1 MNIKKLIFRLLVVS
15 MMFMILSFSSDTAT
29 VSKSKSM
36 MIVEKIK
43 PIVKVIADELE
54 VKPISTSRLDHYVR
68 KAAHMFNYFVLTI
81 VCFLAFRA
89 VIPKFWVSVFLT
101 WLLATCFSMIDEYYQ
116 TFIPG
121 RGGQVRDVF
130 IDSIGII
137 IALVIICIIRS
148 IRNKY
153 RSIQYR

>member
-1 MNIKKLIFRLLVVS
+1 MNIRKLIFWALALL
-15 MMFMILSFSSDTAT
+15 MMFMILSFSSDTRT
-29 VSKSKSM
+29 ESKGKSM

-43 PIVKVIADELE
+43 PMANYIAEELD

-89 VIPKFWVSVFLT
+89 VIPKFWVSIFLT

-137 IALVIICIIRS
+137 IALVIIIIIRS
-148 IRNKY
+148 KRNKY
-153 RSIQYR
+153 SSIQCR

>member
-1 MNIKKLIFRLLVVS
+1 MNIRKLIFWLLVVL
-15 MMFMILSFSSDTAT
+15 MMFMILSFSSDTRT
-29 VSKSKSM
+29 ESKSKSM

-43 PIVKVIADELE
+43 PMVEYITDQLDI
-54 VKPISTSRLDHYVR
+54 KPIGTSRLDHYVR
-68 KAAHMFNYFVLTI
+68 KAAHMFNYFLLTI

-89 VIPKFWVSVFLT
+89 VISRFWVSLLLT

-116 TFIPG
+116 TFVPG

-130 IDSIGII
+130 IDSIGIV
-137 IALVIICIIRS
+137 IALAIICIVKKIS
-148 IRNKY
+148 KY